1 MTSDQ
6 LLQELRSRN
15 LLAED
20 AVTKLKREI
29 LVSGRSAE
37 DIIDER
43 RLLPGEQIAQMKSQV
58 FNIPYQKV
66 DIGTYDDALLK
77 LVPEETV
84 RTYGLVALAKQE
96 GLLVAGML
104 QPDDVKAQEAL
115 KFIARR
121 ERLNLGE

>member
-20 AVTKLKREI
+20 AAAKIKREI
-29 LVSGRSAE
+29 LVSGRSVE

-43 RLLPGEQIAQMKSQV
+43 RLLPGEQIAQIKSQI

-66 DIGTYDDALLK
+66 DIGAYDDELLK
-77 LVPEETV
+77 LIQEETV
-84 RTYGLVALAKQE
+84 RTYGLVEIKKQE
-96 GLLVAGML
+96 
-104 QPDDVKAQEAL
+104 
-115 KFIARR
+115 
-121 ERLNLGE
+121 